1 MTRQPAV
8 SVVIP
13 AFNRRELLTRAVRS
27 VFAQSY
33 GEWEAIIVD
42 DGSTDGTENVSAEFA
57 DERLRLIRH
66 PARRGPAAARNTAI
80 AASRGRIIAFLDS
93 DDEWLP
99 EKLEKQVKAF
109 EEAPA
114 DVGVVYTGTW
124 RYFKGKKY
132 GLPSPSIR
140 NKEGDVLKTVLRGV
154 YLVPTPSAAVK
165 KECLDRAGLFDES
178 LPALEEWDLWIR
190 LAKACRFAYI
200 PELLTVSH
208 YTPGSV
214 SADRLLF
221 LRAKRMVL
229 RKHRTEF
236 LRSPLALLSVLAG
249 MARLRAGYLVSLIK
263 DGSLISPVEAK
274 P

>member
-1 MTRQPAV
+1 MTSRPVV

-13 AFNRRELLTRAVRS
+13 AYNRRQLLIQAVRS

-33 GEWEAIIVD
+33 GEWEAIVVD

-99 EKLEKQVKAF
+99 EKLEKQMNAF
-109 EEAPA
+109 AEAPA

-124 RYFKGKKY
+124 RSFKGKKY
-132 GLPSPSIR
+132 GIPSPSIR
-140 NKEGDVLKTVLRGV
+140 VKEGDVLNTVLRGV
-154 YLVPTPSAAVK
+154 YLVPTPAAAVK
-165 KECLDRAGLFDES
+165 REYLDRIGLFDEA

-190 LAKACRFAYI
+190 LAKACRFSYI

-208 YTPGSV
+208 YTPGSI
-214 SADRLLF
+214 STDRLLF
-221 LRAKRMVL
+221 LKAKRMVL

-236 LRSPLALLSVLAG
+236 LSSPLALLSVLAG
-249 MARLRAGYLVSLIK
+249 MARLRAGHLLSLIK
-263 DGSLISPVEAK
+263 GGGLISPVEAK